1 MVEFKMGVGGY
12 NQINRALNVDAF
24 EDYLEAQLRHIPE
37 ISSVEKLSPRV
48 VRVLGQNPGKVGDSA
63 LSLPSWP
70 SALAQAC
77 FVIYLEFLH
86 SSRRKLMDLLLDQF
100 TLQGTN
106 TYIIGM
112 GSSRLIIDTGQGI
125 PAWADT
131 ISKTLKELDIR
142 LTHVL
147 LTHWHGDHT
156 GGFPDLI
163 RLYPHLSTAIYKNS
177 PCHDQ
182 LPITNGQVF
191 RVEGAT
197 IRALHTPGHSRD
209 HMCFILEEEN
219 AMFTGDNILG
229 HGTTAV
235 EELGTYMASL
245 RVMQDE
251 CCTLGYPAHGVLN
264 SNLETKI
271 AGELAQKKRREV
283 QVLRAL
289 GKLKVE
295 KEQQIVSG
303 GGGRKAIKSATISA
317 LVTSMHGQILN
328 HDVRV
333 TALEPFMEEV
343 LKKLAEDGEVAFEIR
358 QGVKRW
364 FKT

>member
-1 MVEFKMGVGGY
+1 MVQFKMGVGGFK
-12 NQINRALNVDAF
+12 QINRALNVDTF

-48 VRVLGQNPGKVGDSA
+48 VRVLGQNPGKVGDSG

-86 SSRRKLMDLLLDQF
+86 SSRRKLMDLLSNQF

-125 PAWADT
+125 SAWIEI
-131 ISKTLKELDIR
+131 ISKTLEELDVC
-142 LTHVL
+142 LVHVL

-156 GGFPDLI
+156 GGVPDLI

-177 PCHDQ
+177 PSHDQ
-182 LPITNGQVF
+182 RSIINGQVF
-191 RVEGAT
+191 SVEGAT
-197 IRALHTPGHSRD
+197 VRALHTPGHSRD
-209 HMCFILEEEN
+209 HMSFILEEEN

-235 EELGTYMASL
+235 EELGIYMASL
-245 RVMQDE
+245 RAMQGE
-251 CCTLGYPAHGVLN
+251 SCTLGYPAHGVVI
-264 SNLETKI
+264 SNLESKI
-271 AGELAQKKRREV
+271 AGELAQKTRREG

-289 GKLKVE
+289 EKVKVE
-295 KEQQIVSG
+295 KEQQLASG
-303 GGGRKAIKSATISA
+303 GGGGKVIKSATTTA
-317 LVTSMHGQILN
+317 LVTSIHGHSLDQN
-328 HDVRV
+328 VRV
-333 TALEPFMEEV
+333 MALEPFMEEI
-343 LKKLAEDGEVAFEIR
+343 LMKLAEDGEVAFEVR

-364 FKT
+364 FKI